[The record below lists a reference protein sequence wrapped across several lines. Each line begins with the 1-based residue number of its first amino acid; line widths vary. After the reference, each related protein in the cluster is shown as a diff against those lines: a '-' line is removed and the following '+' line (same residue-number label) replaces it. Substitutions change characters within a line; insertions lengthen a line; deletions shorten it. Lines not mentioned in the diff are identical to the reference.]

1 MFGTIKRFLIGN
13 PLKTEQLNHEKFNV
27 LWGLPI
33 LSSDAI
39 SSVAY
44 ASEEILLVLI
54 PIIGMA
60 AFSNLLYI
68 ALSIVAL
75 LFILVFSYRQTIDSY
90 PKGGGSY
97 IVSKDNLGTTPSL
110 IAASSLTIDY
120 ILTVAVSTSAGTAA
134 ITSAFPG
141 LLQYKIEIALLLIS
155 LLALGNLRGMKES
168 SKIFGMPTYLFIF
181 TIISMIVY
189 GIIKSA
195 IFGISPTTIHTS
207 PDSGLIPSSTSS
219 SLTIILFLKAFSAG
233 CTALTG
239 VEAVSDGIP
248 NFKEPAQKNAKIVL
262 GILAMIVLVVFGGVS
277 YLASIYKAVPSHDVT
292 VLAQIGMQ
300 VFGSGSFMFLFLQFT
315 TALILTLA
323 ANTAFADLP
332 MLLSIIARDG
342 YAPRQFSKRGDRLS
356 YSNGILLLALAAAVL
371 VIIFNATTHYLL
383 PLYAVGVFV
392 SFTLSQS
399 GMFARWLR
407 LKTPGWKF
415 KATVN
420 GTGAIITFFTA
431 IIIIINRFSHGAWII
446 CILIPIFSF
455 AMMKVKKHYDCVA
468 SDLRYDVKEPFRKH
482 ESPANHIIVPIDSF
496 NRSFIKAYNY
506 ASIIGDDVLLFH
518 ISVDDENS
526 EKLINKLA
534 EKNIQNPIEI
544 KRAPYRN
551 VTKLLF
557 EYIGEKEKQMKE
569 GDMITI
575 VMPQFVVRK
584 WWHQLLH
591 NQTSLFIKARLL
603 TKRNVAVVTIPF
615 LLKEYQ

>member
-13 PLKTEQLNHEKFNV
+13 PIKTEDLHHSKFNV
-27 LWGLPI
+27 MWGLPI

-44 ASEEILLVLI
+44 ASEEILRVLI
-54 PIIGMA
+54 PAMGIL
-60 AFSNLLYI
+60 AFSNLLYV

-75 LFILVFSYRQTIDSY
+75 LIILVFSYRQTIDSY

-120 ILTVAVSTSAGTAA
+120 ILTVAVSTSAGAFA
-134 ITSAFPG
+134 ITSGIPA
-141 LLQYKIEIALLLIS
+141 LSEYKIEIALILIA

-168 SKIFGMPTYLFIF
+168 SKVFGMPTYLFIII
-181 TIISMIVY
+181 IISMIIY
-189 GIIKSA
+189 GIIKSKILGVPPIDIPLPHDA
-195 IFGISPTTIHTS
+195 MEIPASTTS
-207 PDSGLIPSSTSS
+207 A
-219 SLTIILFLKAFSAG
+219 LTVVLFLKAFSHG

-248 NFKEPAQKNAKIVL
+248 NFKDPAQKNAKIVL
-262 GILAMIVLVVFGGVS
+262 GLLAAVVFVVFGGVS
-277 YLASIYKAVPSHDVT
+277 YLATIYQAVPSDEVS
-292 VLAQIGMQ
+292 VIAQIGKQ
-300 VFGSGSFMFLFLQFT
+300 VFGPSSIMFFVLQFF
-315 TALILTLA
+315 TAVILTLA

-342 YAPRQFSKRGDRLS
+342 YAPRQFAQRGDRLS
-356 YSNGILLLALAAAVL
+356 YSNGIIILALAAAVL
-371 VIIFNATTHYLL
+371 VIGFKATTHYLL

-392 SFTLSQS
+392 SFTLSQG
-399 GMFARWLR
+399 GMFARWIK
-407 LKTPGWKF
+407 LKTPGWRH
-415 KATVN
+415 KAAIN
-420 GTGAIITFFTA
+420 GAGTLITFFTV
-431 IIIIINRFSHGAWII
+431 IIIIINRFNDGAWII
-446 CILIPIFSF
+446 CVLIPIFSF
-455 AMMKVKKHYDCVA
+455 VMMKIKKHYDCVA

-506 ASIIGDDVLLFH
+506 ASIMGDDVLLFH

-544 KRAPYRN
+544 RRAPYRN